1 MGMRKRNNQ
10 REAQRRLVAKKRRN
24 IKKLKRAAKAP
35 TAGQKLH
42 EAMHGRKEA

>member
-10 REAQRRLVAKKRRN
+10 RTAQLRIKAKALREKKRIKRAKK
-24 IKKLKRAAKAP
+24 AA

-42 EAMHGRKEA
+42 DKMHGRA

>member
-10 REAQRRLVAKKRRN
+10 RIAQERIKAKARREKKRIKRAKK
-24 IKKLKRAAKAP
+24 AE

-42 EAMHGRKEA
+42 EKMHGRS